1 LDDPRFKT
9 NADRVAHKQ
18 QLQERIENVTATRAG
33 RYWLEKLDAAGIPCG
48 PVNSYA
54 EVFQDP
60 HVLARDMLTEVNHPV
75 AGLVKMTGLNVKLT
89 DTPGEM
95 RLPAPTLG
103 QHTRDVLHTLGYT
116 DATIDQLRAAGA
128 I

>member
-1 LDDPRFKT
+1 L
-9 NADRVAHKQ
+9 
-18 QLQERIENVTATRAG
+18 ER
-33 RYWLEKLDAAGIPCG
+33 LDAAEIPCG

-89 DTPGEM
+89 NTPGEM

-103 QHTRDVLHTLGYT
+103 QHTRDVLRTLGYA
-116 DATIDQLRAAGA
+116 DPAIDQFEAMGA